1 METYVAWVTANPL
14 FSAAVQFSILGTLG
28 EIISFSLQKKR
39 FALPVNGVQLV
50 GKIFAWA
57 LLGIV
62 IKYGFTGMKGFTQA
76 LLDHHLLPQF
86 VGSGVGRALAVS
98 LFTNILFG
106 PQMMTFHRLEDNLIL
121 RQKGFSG
128 ITRAWWTLI
137 WFWIPA
143 HTLTFSLPTDYQI
156 GLAALWSLVLG
167 IIMGYSKA
175 HVDRKTQ
182 PAVVVS
188 ID

>member
-1 METYVAWVTANPL
+1 MESYIAWVTANPL
-14 FSAAVQFSILGTLG
+14 ISAAVQFAILGTLG
-28 EIISFSLQKKR
+28 EIISFSLQKKQ
-39 FALPVNGVQLV
+39 FALPCTLWQLV

-76 LLDHHLLPQF
+76 LLDHHLLPEF
-86 VGSGVGRALAVS
+86 AGNGVGRALAVS
-98 LFTNILFG
+98 LFTNIFFG
-106 PQMMTFHRLEDNLIL
+106 PQMMAFHRLEDNFIL
-121 RQKGFSG
+121 RQKGFAG
-128 ITRAWWTLI
+128 ITHAWWTLI

-175 HVDRKTQ
+175 GADKKTQ